1 MKTSSAKAKGRR
13 FQQEVRDKLIEVLK
27 PYGVEPGDVKSTAMG
42 QSGVDI
48 QLSPFAKQF
57 APLAIECKS
66 HKSMAI
72 YKLYEQAEVYKEEGE
87 PVLFVKANRK
97 KPLVVIDLEYYLN
110 LLDKEIKYDTEVS

>member
-1 MKTSSAKAKGRR
+1 MKPSSSKAKGRK
-13 FQQEVRDKLIEVLK
+13 FQQLVRDKLIETLK

-66 HKSMAI
+66 HKSMAVYRL
-72 YKLYEQAEVYKEEGE
+72 YKQAEEYKEEGE
-87 PVLFVKANRK
+87 PILFIKANRE
-97 KPLVVIDLEYYLN
+97 KPLVVIDLDYYLK
-110 LLDKEIKYDTEVS
+110 LLSKEIRHDAD